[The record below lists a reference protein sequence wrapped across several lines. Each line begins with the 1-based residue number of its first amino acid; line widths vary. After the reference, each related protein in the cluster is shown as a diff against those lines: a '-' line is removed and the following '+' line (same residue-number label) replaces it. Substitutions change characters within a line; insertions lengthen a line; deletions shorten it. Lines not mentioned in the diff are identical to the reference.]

1 MKNILVVFTG
11 GTIGSTAAEGTINT
25 SSAAPFKLIRQF
37 QEHYQNQ
44 QQIHFST
51 IQPLQIL
58 SENLAPCVWQTLIAA
73 IEAQQTDQY
82 DGIIIT
88 HGTDTLAYTA
98 AALSFYFNALKIPM
112 LLVSS
117 DYPLA
122 DPRANGL
129 ENFICAVEFILQKC
143 QAGIFVPY
151 RNQQQTIQVHRGSH
165 LTCSLQLTGDFFSV
179 QGKGFMQ
186 FENQKFSLLNPSSKP
201 ILSKNCKKLPLL
213 LERAGVRRLK
223 STPYI
228 SPHPNLLPPEK
239 EQQHL
244 YRYLCP
250 RGEETRINIPQLKAN
265 FSERILMIKPYPGL
279 NYAHFNLENVDAVL
293 HDLYHSGTAC
303 ASTQWGENYSLQEFI
318 KRCGAQNIKVYLA
331 PAIKSA
337 NAYQSTR
344 ALIEQG
350 AEMIWNMSIEA
361 AYVKLIL
368 AYGNFSD
375 EQQIMAFIEMDI
387 AGEHL

>member
-11 GTIGSTAAEGTINT
+11 GTIGSTAVEGTINT
-25 SSAAPFKLIRQF
+25 SSAAPFKLLQQF
-37 QEHYQNQ
+37 QETYRNQ

-58 SENLAPCVWQTLIAA
+58 SENFAPCVWQTLIAA

-129 ENFICAVEFILQKC
+129 ENFICAVEFILQSRLT
-143 QAGIFVPY
+143 GVFVPY
-151 RNQQQTIQVHRGSH
+151 RNQQHTLQVHSGSR

-186 FENQKFSLLNPSSKP
+186 FENQRFSLLDPSSP
-201 ILSKNCKKLPLL
+201 SIPGRNGLLSREEN
-213 LERAGVRRLK
+213 
-223 STPYI
+223 TP
-228 SPHPNLLPPEK
+228 P
-239 EQQHL
+239 
-244 YRYLCP
+244 
-250 RGEETRINIPQLKAN
+250 LKAN

-361 AYVKLIL
+361 AYVKLTM
-368 AYGNFSD
+368 AYGNFTD

-387 AGEHL
+387 AGEHI